1 MDGLEDILPSQLTGK
16 ILWGVAPWQLI
27 LATVIIFVGFA
38 SRKLVIALFARYLTS
53 LAKRTR
59 VTWDDDLV
67 RLVPAPL
74 SFAVQIGL
82 WYCSVGLLV
91 LPNQPID
98 IRKYVFQGLG
108 AALGVAFAWAVFRL
122 VDVFALFLSRLS
134 NKTDSRLDDQLVPLV
149 RKTLKLVVGI
159 TFAIMIIQNLGY
171 SVTSLIAS
179 LGVGGLALALAARDT
194 VANVFGSVVVFTDQP
209 FQVGDWV
216 EFGGIEG
223 TVEEV
228 GFRTTR
234 VRRFDKSLV
243 TVPNQM
249 FSTTPITNHSS
260 RNIRRISMTIGV
272 TYETSKEKMQSLLD
286 DLRELIKT
294 HSGIDQGFHFVHF
307 TEFADSSLNI
317 QIYCFTEST
326 VWTEFLSTR
335 EALMLRIMELVEK
348 HDLEMAFPTRTV
360 YFRDEHWGAKAAATG

>member
-1 MDGLEDILPSQLTGK
+1 MDGLKDLLPSQLTGK
-16 ILWGVAPWQLI
+16 ILWGVEPWQI
-27 LATVIIFVGFA
+27 VLATLVIFIGFA
-38 SRKLVIALFARYLTS
+38 SRKLVIAVFGRYLMA

-67 RLVPAPL
+67 RLLPTPL

-82 WYCSVGLLV
+82 WYGAVSLLV
-91 LPNQPID
+91 LPNEPIE
-98 IRKYVFQGLG
+98 IRKYIFQGLQ
-108 AALGVAFAWAVFRL
+108 AALGVAFAWAAFRL
-122 VDVFALFLSRLS
+122 VDVFGLFLNRLS
-134 NKTDSRLDDQLVPLV
+134 DKTESRLDDQLVPLV

-159 TFAIMIIQNLGY
+159 TFGIMIVQNLGY
-171 SVTSLIAS
+171 SVTSLLAS

-194 VANVFGSVVVFTDQP
+194 VANVFGSVVVFTDRP

-249 FSTTPITNHSS
+249 FSTTPITNHSE
-260 RNIRRISMTIGV
+260 RNIRRINMTIGV
-272 TYETSKEKMQSLLD
+272 SYETSQEKLSALLA
-286 DLRELIKT
+286 DLRELVQSST
-294 HSGIDQGFHFVHF
+294 GIDQGFNFVHF

-326 VWTEFLSTR
+326 VWTDFLSTR
-335 EALMLRIMELVEK
+335 EKLMLQVMELVEK
-348 HDLEMAFPTRTV
+348 HGLEMAFPTRTV
-360 YFRDEHWGAKAAATG
+360 YLRDEHWGPKNAANA